1 MVGLLKT
8 TGYLKQGAEK
18 VRGRVGMGEKR
29 NGQHNKQYNLFEK
42 YYSCIWSM
50 CRHSEYT
57 LILRDRWINLG

>member
-29 NGQHNKQYNLFEK
+29 NGQHNKQVQ
-42 YYSCIWSM
+42 SI
-50 CRHSEYT
+50 
-57 LILRDRWINLG
+57 